1 MIPQFS
7 YVRPQTLK
15 EAFKHL
21 ETESVRL
28 HAGGTDLLGCLHDQ
42 IFAASK
48 VVSLSALDDLRA
60 LSRRSDGG
68 YRLGALLPIAEL
80 AAHEDIQQQF
90 PALSQAAAAVASPQL
105 RQQGTL
111 GGNLCQKPRCWY
123 YRGEFDCLRKGGP
136 TCYAYKGQSQ
146 FHCVLGGSGCYI
158 VHPSDTACALVALD
172 AQVEIQGPGGKR
184 TVAVEDFHVLPEDDF
199 LKETVLDDQEI
210 LTAVLLPA
218 PAQGQRSSYRKVRA
232 RQSWDFAVAG
242 CALAL
247 TFEGDRVHQA
257 RIALSGAAPVPWRA
271 KEAETELTDRP
282 LTADTAANAAAAA
295 MAKAKPLKHNGYKI
309 ELFKGLIEEELLKLT
324 AMDYPN
330 SSPLSIR

>member
-15 EAFKHL
+15 ETYKHL
-21 ETESVRL
+21 DSGSVRL

-42 IFAASK
+42 IFSASK
-48 VVSLSALDDLRA
+48 VVSLSALNDLGG
-60 LSRRSDGG
+60 LSRKSNGG
-68 YRLGALLPIAEL
+68 YRLGALLSVAEL
-80 AAHEDIQQQF
+80 AAHEDIQKQF
-90 PALSQAAAAVASPQL
+90 SALSQAAASVASPQL

-136 TCYAYKGQSQ
+136 TCYAYKGQNQ
-146 FHCVLGGSGCYI
+146 FHCVLGGSACYI

-172 AQVEIQGPGGKR
+172 AKVEIQGPGGKR
-184 TVAVEDFHVLPEDDF
+184 TVAVEDFHVLPEDDP
-199 LKETVLDDQEI
+199 LKETVLEDKEI

-218 PAQGQRSSYRKVRA
+218 PPQGQRSSYRKVRA

-242 CALAL
+242 CSLAL
-247 TFEGDRVHQA
+247 TFEGDRVRRA

-271 KEAETELTDRP
+271 KEAEAELTDRP
-282 LTADTAANAAAAA
+282 LNADTAAKAAAAA
-295 MAKAKPLKHNGYKI
+295 MAEAKPLEHNGYKI

-324 AMDYPN
+324 A
-330 SSPLSIR
+330 

>member
-21 ETESVRL
+21 DAESVRL

-42 IFAASK
+42 VFSASK
-48 VVSLSALDDLRA
+48 VISLSALNDLGGI
-60 LSRRSDGG
+60 SRKSNGS
-68 YRLGALLPIAEL
+68 YRLGALLPVAEL
-80 AAHEDIQQQF
+80 AAHEDIQRQF
-90 PALSQAAAAVASPQL
+90 PALSQAAASVASPQL

-136 TCYAYKGQSQ
+136 TCYAYKGQNQ

-158 VHPSDTACALVALD
+158 VHPSDTACALVALN
-172 AQVEIQGPGGKR
+172 AQVEIQSPGGKR
-184 TVAVEDFHVLPEDDF
+184 TVAAEDFHVLPEDDF
-199 LKETVLDDQEI
+199 LKETVLEDQEI
-210 LTAVLLPA
+210 LTAVMLPA
-218 PAQGQRSSYRKVRA
+218 PPQGQRSSYRKVRA

-247 TFEGDRVHQA
+247 TFEGDRVRQA
-257 RIALSGAAPVPWRA
+257 RIALSGAAPVPWRVQ
-271 KEAETELTDRP
+271 EAEAELTDRP
-282 LTADTAANAAAAA
+282 LNADTAAKAAAAA
-295 MAKAKPLKHNGYKI
+295 MAKAKPLEHNGYKI

-324 AMDYPN
+324 T
-330 SSPLSIR
+330 

>member
-15 EAFKHL
+15 ETFKHL
-21 ETESVRL
+21 DAEGARL

-42 IFAASK
+42 VFSASK
-48 VVSLSALDDLRA
+48 IVSLSALSDLGG
-60 LSRRSDGG
+60 LSRKSNGG
-68 YRLGALLPIAEL
+68 YRLGTLLPVAEL
-80 AAHEDIQQQF
+80 AAHEDIQKSF
-90 PALSQAAAAVASPQL
+90 PALSQAAASVASPQL

-123 YRGEFDCLRKGGP
+123 YRGEFDCLRKGGA
-136 TCYAYKGQSQ
+136 TCYAYKGQNQ
-146 FHCVLGGSGCYI
+146 FHCILAGSGCYI

-184 TVAVEDFHVLPEDDF
+184 TVAAEDFHVLPEDDF

-218 PAQGQRSSYRKVRA
+218 PPQGQRSSYRKVRA

-247 TFEGDRVHQA
+247 TFEGDRVRRA

-271 KEAETELTDRP
+271 QEAEAELKDRP
-282 LTADTAANAAAAA
+282 LNADTAAKAAAAA
-295 MAKAKPLKHNGYKI
+295 MAKAEPLEHNGYKI

-324 AMDYPN
+324 A
-330 SSPLSIR
+330 